1 MIRLDEVII
10 SQAII
15 DTYFRK
21 LTENLD
27 VEVAIVGGGP
37 AGLTAAYVL
46 AREGKRVAL
55 FDRKLTLG
63 GGMWGGGMM
72 FNQIVVQDKGVRL
85 LEEFGVRYKEFQP
98 GYFVADAIESVT
110 TICSAA
116 SRAGASFFNLI
127 SAEDVMTRDDKVT
140 GLVLN
145 WSTVEMTKLHVDPL
159 CIRSRFVVDATGH
172 PAEVVKIV
180 EKKFDARINTP
191 TGKMMGEKAMC
202 AEMGEDEVVKLTGLA
217 YSGLYVCGMAASATF
232 GAHRMG
238 PIFGGMLLSGQRVAE
253 LILRE
258 L

>member
-1 MIRLDEVII
+1 MIRLDEVTI
-10 SQAII
+10 SQAIV

-21 LTENLD
+21 LMDNLELD
-27 VEVAIVGGGP
+27 VAIVGGGP
-37 AGLTAAYVL
+37 SGLVAAYVL
-46 AREGKRVAL
+46 AREGKKVAV
-55 FDRKLTLG
+55 FERKLTLG

-72 FNQIVVQDKGVRL
+72 FNHIVVQDKGVRL
-85 LEEFGVRYKEFQP
+85 LEEFGVRFKEYQP

-110 TICSAA
+110 SICAA
-116 SRAGASFFNLI
+116 ACKSGATFFNLI
-127 SAEDVMTRDDKVT
+127 SAEDVMCRDDKVT

-159 CIRSRFVVDATGH
+159 CIRSRYVVDATGH
-172 PAEVVKIV
+172 PAEIVKIV
-180 EKKFDARINTP
+180 EEKFDARINTP
-191 TGKMMGEKAMC
+191 TGRMLGEKAMC
-202 AEMGEDEVVKLTGLA
+202 AELGEDEVVKLTGLA
-217 YSGLYVCGMAASATF
+217 YSGLYVCGMAANATF

>member
-15 DTYFRK
+15 DTYFRR

-27 VEVAIVGGGP
+27 VEVAVVGGGP

-46 AREGKRVAL
+46 AREGRKVAL

-98 GYFVADAIESVT
+98 GYYVADSIESVT

-116 SRAGASFFNLI
+116 SKAGASFFNLI

-191 TGKMMGEKAMC
+191 TGRMMGEKAMC
-202 AEMGEDEVVKLTGLA
+202 AEMGEDEVVKLTGLV

>member
-1 MIRLDEVII
+1 MIRLDEITI

-21 LTENLD
+21 LIENLE

-37 AGLTAAYVL
+37 SGLTAAYVL
-46 AREGKRVAL
+46 AREGRKVAL
-55 FDRKLTLG
+55 FDRRLTLG

-72 FNQIVVQDKGVRL
+72 LNQIVVQDKGVRL

-98 GYFVADAIESVT
+98 GYFVADSIESVT
-110 TICSAA
+110 TICSAT
-116 SRAGASFFNLI
+116 SRAGASLFNLI

-145 WSTVEMTKLHVDPL
+145 WSAVEMTKLHVDPL

-172 PAEVVKIV
+172 PADIVKIV
-180 EKKFDARINTP
+180 EQKFDARINTP
-191 TGKMMGEKAMC
+191 TGRMMGEKAMC

>member
-37 AGLTAAYVL
+37 SGLTAAYVL
-46 AREGKRVAL
+46 AREGKKVAL
-55 FDRKLTLG
+55 FDRRLTLG

-98 GYFVADAIESVT
+98 GYFVADSIESVT

-116 SRAGASFFNLI
+116 SRAGTSFFNLI
-127 SAEDVMTRDDKVT
+127 GAEDVMTRDDKVT

-172 PAEVVKIV
+172 PAEIVKIV

>member
-1 MIRLDEVII
+1 MIRLDEVTI

-21 LTENLD
+21 LTENLE

-37 AGLTAAYVL
+37 SGLTAAYVL
-46 AREGKRVAL
+46 ASEGRKVAL

-85 LEEFGVRYKEFQP
+85 LEEFGVQYKEFQP
-98 GYFVADAIESVT
+98 GYFVADSIESVSA
-110 TICSAA
+110 ICSAA
-116 SRAGASFFNLI
+116 SRAGTAFFNLI

-172 PAEVVKIV
+172 PAEIVKIV
-180 EKKFDARINTP
+180 EQKFDARINTP
-191 TGKMMGEKAMC
+191 TGRMMGEKAMC